1 MKKFFG
7 WLVAIILVI
16 LLVGFILL
24 IGVGFYLSPQDNP
37 DKANAI
43 VVVSGG
49 QTTSRAEKGIELYK
63 QGYAPNIIFSGA
75 ALDDGPSNAF
85 AMRDQAL
92 ASGVPASNIYIDE
105 KSQNTYE
112 NAVNTKAILQS
123 LAASKIILVTS
134 PYHQRRAN
142 QTFKSALGK
151 GYQVLGVSAFD
162 DRWSKSQWWRRGF
175 PLFISASETWKLIYI
190 GITGNYK

>member
-1 MKKFFG
+1 MKKFLG
-7 WLVAIILVI
+7 WTLAIILTTLVVGFV
-16 LLVGFILL
+16 LLV
-24 IGVGFYLSPQDNP
+24 GVGFYLSPQDNV
-37 DKANAI
+37 DKADAI

-49 QTTSRAEKGIELYK
+49 QTTSRAEKGIDLYK

-75 ALDDGPSNAF
+75 SLDDGPSNAF

-112 NAVNTKAILQS
+112 NAVNSKAILQS

-142 QTFKSALGK
+142 QTFESVLGK
-151 GYQVLGVSAFD
+151 DYQLMGVSAFD

-175 PLFISASETWKLIYI
+175 PLFISVSETWKLIYI

>member
-1 MKKFFG
+1 MKKFLG
-7 WLVAIILVI
+7 WTLAIILTTLVVGFV
-16 LLVGFILL
+16 LLV
-24 IGVGFYLSPQDNP
+24 GVGFYLSPQDNV
-37 DKANAI
+37 DKADAI

-49 QTTSRAEKGIELYK
+49 QTTSRAEKGIDLYK

-75 ALDDGPSNAF
+75 SLDDGPSNAF

-112 NAVNTKAILQS
+112 NAVNSKVILQS
-123 LAASKIILVTS
+123 LAANKIILVTS

-142 QTFKSALGK
+142 QTFESVLGK
-151 GYQVLGVSAFD
+151 DYQLIGVSAFD

-175 PLFISASETWKLIYI
+175 PLFISVSETWKLIYI

>member
-1 MKKFFG
+1 MKKFLG
-7 WLVAIILVI
+7 WTLAIILTTLVVGFV
-16 LLVGFILL
+16 LLV
-24 IGVGFYLSPQDNP
+24 GVGFYLSPQDNV
-37 DKANAI
+37 DKADAI

-49 QTTSRAEKGIELYK
+49 QTISRAEKGIDLYK
-63 QGYAPNIIFSGA
+63 QGYAPKIIFSGA

-92 ASGVPASNIYIDE
+92 ASGVPAGNIYIDE

-112 NAVNTKAILQS
+112 NAVNSKAILQS

-142 QTFKSALGK
+142 QTFESVLGK

-175 PLFISASETWKLIYI
+175 SLFISVSETWKLIYI
-190 GITGNYK
+190 GMTGNYK

>member
-1 MKKFFG
+1 MKKFLG
-7 WLVAIILVI
+7 WTLAIILTTLVVGFV
-16 LLVGFILL
+16 LLV
-24 IGVGFYLSPQDNP
+24 GVGFYLSPQDNV
-37 DKANAI
+37 DKADAI

-49 QTTSRAEKGIELYK
+49 QTTSRAEKGIDLYK

-75 ALDDGPSNAF
+75 SLDDGPSNAF

-112 NAVNTKAILQS
+112 NAVNSKVILQS
-123 LAASKIILVTS
+123 LAANKIILVTS

-142 QTFKSALGK
+142 QTFESVLGK
-151 GYQVLGVSAFD
+151 DYQLMGVSAFD

-175 PLFISASETWKLIYI
+175 PLFISVSETWKLIYI

>member
-1 MKKFFG
+1 MKKFLG
-7 WLVAIILVI
+7 WTLAIILTTLVVGFV
-16 LLVGFILL
+16 LLV
-24 IGVGFYLSPQDNP
+24 GVGFYLSPQDNV
-37 DKANAI
+37 DKADAI

-49 QTTSRAEKGIELYK
+49 QTTSRAEKGIDLYK

-75 ALDDGPSNAF
+75 SLDDGPSNAF

-92 ASGVPASNIYIDE
+92 ANGVPASNIYIDE

-112 NAVNTKAILQS
+112 NAVNSKAILQS

-142 QTFKSALGK
+142 QTFESVLGK
-151 GYQVLGVSAFD
+151 DYQLIGVSAFD

-175 PLFISASETWKLIYI
+175 PLFISVSETWKLIYI

>member
-1 MKKFFG
+1 M
-7 WLVAIILVI
+7 AIILAI

-37 DKANAI
+37 DKADAI

-49 QTTSRAEKGIELYK
+49 QTTSRAEKGIDLYK

-75 ALDDGPSNAF
+75 SLDDGPSNAF

-92 ASGVPASNIYIDE
+92 ASGIPAKDIYIDE

-112 NAVNTKAILQS
+112 NAVNSKAILQS
-123 LAASKIILVTS
+123 LTATKVILVTS

-142 QTFKSALGK
+142 QTFESVLGK

-190 GITGNYK
+190 GMTGNYK